1 MTKTVFA
8 LTITACVSVLTDL
21 ASAQKWHYRDLLKT
35 IEVKSPP
42 AQNSETKPAETS
54 NKDQLIDRQSFRWH
68 MTKDQVAASGPNIS
82 PTSTSERRDHNNP
95 EAGVAL
101 LKTRHVAQEI
111 PYTAFYWFRDN
122 KLVAVVMKPSDFQH
136 WPKVNTGLE
145 QIYGKPFEDKSR
157 DVSNGQM
164 HCVVKDR
171 TWISE
176 RDDTTVKFVAQECNQ
191 FQHLTNV
198 YSIRYEPISTTSM
211 AASATPFR
219 Q

>member
-8 LTITACVSVLTDL
+8 LIITAYVIVLPNL
-21 ASAQKWHYRDLLKT
+21 AFAQKWQYRDLLKT

-42 AQNSETKPAETS
+42 ARNSETKSTETT
-54 NKDQLIDRQSFRWH
+54 NKDQLIDRRSFRWH
-68 MTKDQVAASGPNIS
+68 MTKDQVAATAPNIT
-82 PTSTSERRDHNNP
+82 PTSTSERRDHSNS
-95 EAGVAL
+95 ETGVAL
-101 LKTRHVAQEI
+101 LKTKHVAQEI
-111 PYTAFYWFRDN
+111 TYTAFYWFRDD
-122 KLVAVVMKPSDFQH
+122 KLVAVVMKPRDFQH

-157 DVSNGQM
+157 NVSNGQM
-164 HCVVKDR
+164 YCVVKDR

-176 RDDTTVKFVAQECNQ
+176 PDETVVKFVAQECNQ

-198 YSIRYEPISTTSM
+198 YSIRYEPILTTSM
-211 AASATPFR
+211 AASATPLR